1 MRELAAAV
9 WELGVQYEQP
19 ERLTQLRPLAL
30 SAARH
35 ATTFYEGEPSPVLT
49 QIVGQVRSIAV
60 DLVRAADELGEPG
73 APVWDAPT
81 EELLARAA

>member
-1 MRELAAAV
+1 M
-9 WELGVQYEQP
+9 
-19 ERLTQLRPLAL
+19 
-30 SAARH
+30 
-35 ATTFYEGEPSPVLT
+35 LT

-81 EELLARAA
+81 EELLAAAA